1 MKKELNGK
9 LDASP
14 ASCPLKKCHL
24 LNWMLVLGSNC
35 PIFLH
40 TVSSKSFFVKVLR
53 VDAGSHFHFLDLFGC
68 IGPF

>member
-1 MKKELNGK
+1 MSFVELDVGIGFQ
-9 LDASP
+9 L
-14 ASCPLKKCHL
+14 
-24 LNWMLVLGSNC
+24 SN
-35 PIFLH
+35 FF